1 MNEGWY
7 DSAGKLKKAEDLL
20 RPYLADSTQKNS
32 ALVAALSKAQSE
44 LERNAVLIH
53 EIDRWQRATQIQP
66 KNTKH
71 EVIVGRSAALLQD
84 LDAGLSKVVKAYE
97 SSAGKE

>member
-32 ALVAALSKAQSE
+32 ALVAALSKV
-44 LERNAVLIH
+44 RF
-53 EIDRWQRATQIQP
+53 
-66 KNTKH
+66 
-71 EVIVGRSAALLQD
+71 AA
-84 LDAGLSKVVKAYE
+84 
-97 SSAGKE
+97 